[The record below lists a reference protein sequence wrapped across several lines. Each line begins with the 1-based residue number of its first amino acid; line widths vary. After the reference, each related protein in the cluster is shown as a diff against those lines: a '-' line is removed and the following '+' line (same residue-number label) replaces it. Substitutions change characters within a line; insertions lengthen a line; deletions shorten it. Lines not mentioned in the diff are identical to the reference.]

1 MTQFI
6 GDHICKLDAKGRLLL
21 PSAIKKQLSPDDSDR
36 FVIKKDIYEKCLIL
50 YTMGEW
56 ERQNKLIRER
66 LNPYNK
72 EHNRFLREFFKGTA
86 EVALDASNRILVP
99 KRLLDLIDADKE
111 LVLAGQFDKIEIWS
125 RKAYDAIGDNQD
137 EFAGLA
143 DKILGGNQK
152 TAE

>member
-6 GDHICKLDAKGRLLL
+6 GDHTCKIDAKGRLML
-21 PSAIKKQLSPDDSDR
+21 PSAFKKQLSPNDSDR

-50 YTMGEW
+50 YTMAEW

-72 EHNRFLREFFKGTA
+72 EHNKFLREFFKGTA
-86 EVALDASNRILVP
+86 EVSLDASNRILVP
-99 KRLLDLIDADKE
+99 KRLLELIAASKE
-111 LVLAGQFDKIEIWS
+111 LVLAGQYDKIEIWS
-125 RKAYDAIGDNQD
+125 REAYETIGDDQD
-137 EFAGLA
+137 EFANLA

-152 TAE
+152 PE